1 MIGPCRPA
9 AFRCNAAQR
18 IRTGGRVTETIAADA
33 SPAPGAP
40 SADVPASP
48 PAADEPA
55 PGPPPAPV
63 EHPFEFRGNERE
75 YFRIWIVNLALTIVT
90 LGIWSAWAKVRT
102 ERYFY
107 ASTRVAATPF
117 EYLARP
123 LPILKGRI
131 IAFTLLSSYVLASRF
146 SIKLQLALL
155 LLIGLLS
162 PWLIVRGLMFR
173 ARYSSWRGLTFRF
186 VPDYRGA
193 YKYYLL
199 MYLLL
204 PLTLGLIFPYIKWRQ
219 KKFLVEHHRFGRR
232 DFDFSATAS
241 DFYIPYF
248 IAVGMMIG
256 LWIAIATMLPAI
268 TGSFRRGGG
277 MAGFYLMMAVS
288 YAAYF
293 VIFVYVASRV
303 LNLTY
308 NHAAMSGFALRS
320 SVRARDLMR
329 LYFFNTLGILL
340 SLGMLIP
347 WAMIRMARYRA
358 SRLVLLASDDLDTL
372 EAEGQGEVSAVGAE
386 IDHVFDMDI
395 GL

>member
-1 MIGPCRPA
+1 M
-9 AFRCNAAQR
+9 
-18 IRTGGRVTETIAADA
+18 TETIATEA
-33 SPAPGAP
+33 SETAP
-40 SADVPASP
+40 SADVPAPWP
-48 PAADEPA
+48 PASELAPSPA
-55 PGPPPAPV
+55 SAPT
-63 EHPFEFRGNERE
+63 EHPFEFRGDERE
-75 YFRIWIVNLALTIVT
+75 YFNIWIVNLALTILT
-90 LGIWSAWAKVRT
+90 LGIYSAWAKVRT

-107 ASTRVAATPF
+107 ANTRVAGTPF

-131 IAFTLLSSYVLASRF
+131 IAFALFTSYILASRF

-155 LLIGLLS
+155 VLIGLLS

-186 VPDYRGA
+186 VPDYWPA

-204 PLTLGLIFPYIKWRQ
+204 PLTLGLIFPYIKWKQ

-232 DFDFSATAS
+232 DFDFSATAN

-248 IAVGMMIG
+248 IAIGMLIG
-256 LWIAIATMLPAI
+256 SWILIATIMSA
-268 TGSFRRGGG
+268 TFSMGAGRGMG
-277 MAGFYLMMAVS
+277 GFYVILVVS

-293 VIFVYVASRV
+293 AIFVYIASRV

-308 NHAAMSGFALRS
+308 NHAAMAGFALRS
-320 SVRARDLMR
+320 TVRARDLMR
-329 LYFFNTLGILL
+329 LYLFNTLGILL
-340 SLGMLIP
+340 SIGMLIP

-358 SRLVLLASDDLDTL
+358 SRLVLLATDDPDTL
-372 EAEGQGEVSAVGAE
+372 EAEAQGDVSAVGAE

>member
-1 MIGPCRPA
+1 MIASCRPA
-9 AFRCNAAQR
+9 ANRCRAAQR
-18 IRTGGRVTETIAADA
+18 IRKGGRVTETIATDA
-33 SPAPGAP
+33 SETAP
-40 SADVPASP
+40 SADVPAPP
-48 PAADEPA
+48 PAVSEPA
-55 PGPPPAPV
+55 PSPPPAPA
-63 EHPFEFRGNERE
+63 EHPFEFRGDERE

-107 ASTRVAATPF
+107 ANTRVAGTPF

-123 LPILKGRI
+123 LPILKGRL
-131 IAFTLLSSYVLASRF
+131 IAFALLTSYILASRF
-146 SIKLQLALL
+146 SLKLQLALIV
-155 LLIGLLS
+155 LIALLS

-186 VPDYRGA
+186 VPDYWAA
-193 YKYYLL
+193 YKYLL
-199 MYLLL
+199 LIYLLL

-232 DFDFSATAS
+232 DFGFSATAG
-241 DFYIPYF
+241 DFYIPYV
-248 IAVGMMIG
+248 IATGMVIG
-256 LWIAIATMLPAI
+256 LWIALAAMLPMLS
-268 TGSFRRGGG
+268 GGVRRGSG
-277 MAGFYLMMAVS
+277 MTGIYVMLAVS

-293 VIFVYVASRV
+293 VIFVYLASRV

-308 NHAAMSGFALRS
+308 NHAALSGFSLRS
-320 SVRARDLMR
+320 TVRARDLMR

-340 SLGMLIP
+340 SIGMLIP

-358 SRLVLLASDDLDTL
+358 SRLVLLTSDDLDTL
-372 EAEGQGEVSAVGAE
+372 EAEGQGDVSAVGAE

>member
-1 MIGPCRPA
+1 M
-9 AFRCNAAQR
+9 N
-18 IRTGGRVTETIAADA
+18 ETVAPD
-33 SPAPGAP
+33 APGAP
-40 SADVPASP
+40 AAAPAPEAPATAPQLPP
-48 PAADEPA
+48 PAEPA
-55 PGPPPAPV
+55 PNPAPAPA
-63 EHPFEFRGNERE
+63 EHPFEFHGNERE
-75 YFRIWIVNLALTIVT
+75 YFRIWTVNLALTIVT

-107 ASTRVAATPF
+107 ANTRVAATPF

-131 IAFTLLSSYVLASRF
+131 IAFTLLSSYILASRF

-155 LLIGLLS
+155 VLIGLLS

-186 VPDYRGA
+186 VPDYWGA

-199 MYLLL
+199 MYLLF

-256 LWIAIATMLPAI
+256 LWIAIATMLPALA
-268 TGSFRRGGG
+268 GSFRRGGG
-277 MAGFYLMMAVS
+277 MTGFYLMMAVS

-347 WAMIRMARYRA
+347 WAMVRMARYRA

>member
-1 MIGPCRPA
+1 MNETIAPE
-9 AFRCNAAQR
+9 
-18 IRTGGRVTETIAADA
+18 VTETPPAAEA
-33 SPAPGAP
+33 
-40 SADVPASP
+40 PASP
-48 PAADEPA
+48 PPASAPDPTPA
-55 PGPPPAPV
+55 PAPI
-63 EHPFEFRGNERE
+63 EHPFEFRGAERE
-75 YFRIWIVNLALTIVT
+75 YFNIWIVNLALTILT
-90 LGIWSAWAKVRT
+90 LGIYSAWAKVRT

-107 ASTRVAATPF
+107 ANTRVAGTPF

-131 IAFTLLSSYVLASRF
+131 IAFSLFTAYILASRF

-155 LLIGLLS
+155 VLIGLLS

-186 VPDYRGA
+186 VPEYWPA

-199 MYLLL
+199 MYVLF
-204 PLTLGLIFPYIKWRQ
+204 PLTLGLIYPYMKWRQ
-219 KKFLVEHHRFGRR
+219 KQFLVTHHRFGRR
-232 DFDFSATAS
+232 DFDFSASAN

-248 IAVGMMIG
+248 IATGMMIG
-256 LWIAIATMLPAI
+256 FYIALATVFSAMISGIGAR
-268 TGSFRRGGG
+268 GSG
-277 MAGFYLMMAVS
+277 MGGFYAMMVVS

-293 VIFVYVASRV
+293 VIFVYLASRV

-320 SVRARDLMR
+320 TVRARDLMR
-329 LYFFNTLGILL
+329 LYLFNTLGILL
-340 SLGMLIP
+340 SAGMLIP

-358 SRLVLLASDDLDTL
+358 SRLVLLATDDPNTL
-372 EAEGQGEVSAVGAE
+372 EAEGQGDISAVGAE